1 MSNDQRIE
9 VQVAANVAPL
19 QAGMQQ
25 AVSAVQS
32 AASGITSQ
40 FSNIASSIGG
50 AVIAITAVFGGGRI
64 FSNVIGETKQWTTE
78 AMKLARVLG
87 ITTESAS
94 VLNLALGDIYTDSE
108 TYLSASRMMTRQ
120 ALANGDGFRK
130 LGIDVRD
137 AGGHLKPTGDL
148 MQEVL
153 EKINGLSTAQDRN
166 AAGLMIFG
174 RSWGE
179 ASKLL
184 KLSAQVMDEARE
196 KAESLHLIVG
206 PEGVAA
212 TKAYKTAMNDVED
225 VVMGLKVQVGNEVLP
240 SLTELGVWFS
250 EVAPPAVD
258 IMVKAFKAVGDVLSL
273 TTVQIALAAVA
284 FKVALLP
291 ALITAG
297 TAIVAW
303 VQTVQLQMHLASLAW
318 RTGPAVSQFQA
329 LTSAVF
335 GSINPWLLIGVAVVA
350 AGIGLE
356 RWVSSASRAA
366 SAHRE
371 LAQQS
376 LNNSQK
382 FMGLSQEAERLDKTL
397 NNSKATVEQKKKA
410 QDQLAVTLAQ
420 LNTIYPGFNKHLRDE
435 AGNQR
440 SIAEAFKTANDE
452 RQKSVQLQIKETEAK
467 LAQAK
472 AQIGDRAASGG
483 SMGALGNTPGGGLA
497 AAFGWL
503 QMKRAADAGKA
514 ATAYQQSIE
523 SLLSSLKAL
532 QGESAA
538 IGENALGFG
547 DDSPKV
553 SPFEAISKAWDAQKA
568 KLISQGAEAEAYG
581 RDAELAFW
589 RGKLASLK
597 QGGED
602 WIKAQLKI
610 NDLRQQ
616 LDAEGQERRK
626 AKLADELQAAKEDS
640 NKRVAIAQSY
650 YVEMKTAHGDGHK
663 LTLEAHK
670 KLEEEQQRHSAKM
683 KELAKLQADG
693 MLAARLGELD
703 QEEESDRI
711 RVQLGEIS
719 AQDALARMQA
729 REDQKFALK
738 KAALQKELGG
748 ESDVIKRQ
756 EILNQ
761 IEALEREHSKRTN
774 QIKEQ
779 ALVEQ
784 QERIDRFLQPLT
796 QSFNSSLDGLLAGTM
811 SWASAMSNV
820 WKGLGSMV
828 DQAVSQMVMT
838 WVTGQMRMLAVF
850 VMNKAKEAMVHKAA
864 QMGMTAATGQGVL
877 ARVALETWGA
887 IKSVALAIWTGLKWV
902 AIQAYKAAAGAYS
915 AIVSIPYVGPFLAP
929 VAAGVALAAVI
940 GMSSKLMSAAGGYD
954 IPAGV
959 NPLVQ
964 AHAREMILPAKHA
977 DVIRGLAEG
986 GGTGGSQQ
994 PISPVFHIQTMDARG
1009 VKQFLMDNQGA
1020 LAQVLGEMARNGRKG

>member
-25 AVSAVQS
+25 AASAVQS

-78 AMKLARVLG
+78 AMKLSRVLG
-87 ITTESAS
+87 ITTEAAS

-120 ALANGDGFRK
+120 ALANGDGFRR

-137 AGGHLKPTGDL
+137 AQGHLKPTGEL

-153 EKINGLSTAQDRN
+153 DKINGLSTAQDRN

-184 KLSAQVMDEARE
+184 KLNAQVMDDARD
-196 KAESLHLIVG
+196 KAERLHLIVG

-212 TKAYKTAMNDVED
+212 TKAYKAAMNDVED

-258 IMVKAFKAVGDVLSL
+258 IMVKAFKTVGDVLSL

-335 GSINPWLLIGVAVVA
+335 GSINPWLLVGVAVVA

-356 RWVSSASRAA
+356 RWISSASRAA

-371 LAQQS
+371 LTQES

-410 QDQLAVTLAQ
+410 QDQLAITLAQ
-420 LNTIYPGFNKHLRDE
+420 LNTIYPGFNKHLKDE

-440 SIAEAFKTANDE
+440 SIAEALKAANDE

-483 SMGALGNTPGGGLA
+483 ALSALGNTPGGGLA
-497 AAFGWL
+497 GALGWL
-503 QMKRAADAGKA
+503 QTKRAADAAKA
-514 ATAYQQSIE
+514 ATTYQQSIE

-532 QGESAA
+532 KGESAA
-538 IGENALGFG
+538 INENGLGG
-547 DDSPKV
+547 DIPKI

-626 AKLADELQAAKEDS
+626 AKLADELQGAKEDS
-640 NKRVAIAQSY
+640 SKRVAIAQSY
-650 YVEMKTAHGDGHK
+650 YVEMKATHGEGHK

-670 KLEEEQQRHSAKM
+670 RLEEEQQRHGSRI

-693 MLAARLGELD
+693 VLAARLGTLD
-703 QEEESDRI
+703 LEEESLRL
-711 RVQLGEIS
+711 RAQLQKIS
-719 AQDALARMQA
+719 AEQELAQMADLER
-729 REDQKFALK
+729 RRFALK
-738 KAALQKELGG
+738 QAALQRDLGG
-748 ESDVIKRQ
+748 ESDANKKQ
-756 EILNQ
+756 EIQNQ
-761 IEALEREHSKRTN
+761 IEALEREHNLRLT
-774 QIKEQ
+774 QIRGQ

-784 QERIDRFLQPLT
+784 QQQITGFLQPLT
-796 QSFNSSLDGLLAGTM
+796 QAFNSSLQGLLAGTM
-811 SWASAMSNV
+811 TWSAAMSNV

-828 DQAVSQMVMT
+828 DQAIAQMATT
-838 WVTGQMRMLAVF
+838 WVAGQMRMLAVF
-850 VMNKAKEAMVHKAA
+850 VMNKAKEVMVHRAA
-864 QMGMTAATGQGVL
+864 ETGKTAATGQSVL
-877 ARVALETWGA
+877 ARIALETWGA

-964 AHAREMILPAKHA
+964 THAREMILPARLSDGFRNIIA
-977 DVIRGLAEG
+977 DQQSG
-986 GGTGGSQQ
+986 GGGSQQ
-994 PISPVFHIQTMDARG
+994 SINPTFHITTMDARG
-1009 VKQFLMDNQGA
+1009 VKQFLTDHQGT
-1020 LAQVLGEMARNGRKG
+1020 LAQVLGEMARNGRKR